1 MFLIFISSV
10 LYFIKKIKT
19 ENRANAAVIII
30 SGINIE
36 ECIADF
42 AVKLIEAG
50 WCRVFHQSTENLIIG
65 MFTAPKI
72 AIIDDI
78 LFALSWSS
86 KILKDNK

>member
-19 ENRANAAVIII
+19 ENRANAAVIMI
-30 SGINIE
+30 SGISID

-50 WCRVFHQSTENLIIG
+50 WCNVFHQSTENLIIG
-65 MFTAPKI
+65 IFIAPKI
-72 AIIDDI
+72 AINEDI
-78 LFALSWSS
+78 LFTLSRSL
-86 KILKDNK
+86 KIRKDNR